1 MCCFVVSV
9 NIPGS
14 DRVRIREIVIFK
26 FICNILTAACN
37 VVDQGAYDR
46 QIQNELV
53 SFAFFPGT
61 ILQESRDS
69 GLTRIR
75 RSNNSGEFPHAI
87 TAREAAAPVATMSVR

>member
-53 SFAFFPGT
+53 KFRV
-61 ILQESRDS
+61 LSRSHHVGAWGPWEGQDHHTAGEQ
-69 GLTRIR
+69 GLRVDQDQT
-75 RSNNSGEFPHAI
+75 
-87 TAREAAAPVATMSVR
+87 VK

>member
-53 SFAFFPGT
+53 KFRV
-61 ILQESRDS
+61 LSRYHPAGER
-69 GLTRIR
+69 GLRVDRDQT
-75 RSNNSGEFPHAI
+75 
-87 TAREAAAPVATMSVR
+87 VK